1 MGTADI
7 LQMVSF
13 AAFISAGIFLV
24 LTVIFFFSFRI
35 PKVAG
40 ELSGKSAK
48 RSIRR
53 IRETNE
59 KSMETGF
66 QRAAV
71 NRNRGMLT
79 ETVPAGTRQEHEL
92 SNRIFYETGI
102 LDENEAHDTDMSLE
116 ETAFLDERETTP
128 LYDRETTLS
137 GAAQAGDF
145 DENTTEL
152 AGPGLR
158 LEIIDEVKFVHTN
171 EVLDL

>member
-1 MGTADI
+1 
-7 LQMVSF
+7 
-13 AAFISAGIFLV
+13 
-24 LTVIFFFSFRI
+24 
-35 PKVAG
+35 
-40 ELSGKSAK
+40 
-48 RSIRR
+48 
-53 IRETNE
+53 
-59 KSMETGF
+59 METGF